1 MTATQSNLAGLS
13 RFIFR
18 APRWYSSLAFAL
30 LIAAMAGV
38 AAFETGL
45 PERTWSGLFLFGRD
59 AWEGIFFI
67 GIPTII
73 AAFGTTGVDR
83 FVGGRLTPN
92 RSSLLAL
99 ACEVIIVAVVTVA
112 AIASVFLP
120 LDQGF
125 VFNALVV
132 ALASVFALR
141 LLVIMAVSRSS
152 MLVASVPA
160 SIQTVASA
168 VLLFIYSGTLRF
180 LEFGGP
186 ILDAYLIPYVGQYL
200 ARSDQGPAALS
211 AVQPSHFGLLGVMCI
226 IYATAVYV
234 FLYVV
239 DRPWRNSLG
248 VSVLDFIRGFIG
260 HIAEG
265 SRELEDFFEQLG
277 QDAIVP
283 VTVLSF
289 RRSTEGDGDG
299 EEKARFVLPMIHP
312 GPMGEIGG
320 GNFPERAARRSEGMA
335 FPPHATAGH
344 DFNLVTEREVDT
356 ILDAVDDATER
367 IEYANEATTSIR
379 TESGEANMLGQG
391 FGDDAML
398 VSSYAPA
405 FADDVEYAVGLAAA
419 TEARTHGLD
428 DVLLVDAHNSN
439 NGLDGPDL
447 GHITPGSQRSFD
459 MIRAAGL
466 AGETLADAERGPL
479 SLGTAWDRTDWTPR
493 EGIGPLGIR
502 VAVTEVAE
510 QTTAYVLVDGN
521 NMEPGLRDRIVTA
534 LTDETVTRPAE
545 AQPVAADG
553 ARRQTVDVVEVM
565 TTDTHI
571 VNTVEADNQVGAA
584 LDQDELLDRISALV
598 AEARA
603 DCEPVS
609 AGMAVEEV
617 TVTVFGNDRTETLA
631 SHANVAVSMGG
642 AFAAAIILSAMVVS
656 VLIFFLT

>member
-18 APRWYSSLAFAL
+18 APRWYSSLGFAL

-38 AAFETGL
+38 AAFETGV
-45 PERTWSGLFLFGRD
+45 PERTWSGLFLLGRD

-67 GIPTII
+67 GIPTVI

-99 ACEVIIVAVVTVA
+99 ACEVIIVAIVTVA
-112 AIASVFLP
+112 AIVSVFLP
-120 LDQGF
+120 LGQGF

-152 MLVASVPA
+152 MLVASIPA

-168 VLLFIYSGTLRF
+168 VLLFIYSGTLRLF
-180 LEFGGP
+180 EFGGP
-186 ILDAYLIPYVGQYL
+186 VIDAYLIPYVGQYL
-200 ARSDQGPAALS
+200 ARSDQAPAALS
-211 AVQPSHFGLLGVMCI
+211 AIQPSHFGLLGIMCV

-277 QDAIVP
+277 QEAIVP

-289 RRSTEGDGDG
+289 RRDDTDG

-320 GNFPERAARRSEGMA
+320 GNFPERAAHRSEGLA

-356 ILDAVDDATER
+356 ILDAIDEAADR
-367 IEYANEATTSIR
+367 IEYTSEATTSVR

-391 FGDDAML
+391 FGDDAVL

-447 GHITPGSQRSFD
+447 GHVTPGSQRSFD

-466 AGETLADAERGPL
+466 AGEALADAEHGNL

-502 VAVTEVAE
+502 VAVTEVAD
-510 QTTAYVLVDGN
+510 QTTAYILVDGN
-521 NMEPGLRDRIVTA
+521 NMEPGLRDRIATA
-534 LTDETVTRPAE
+534 VTDETVTRPVE
-545 AQPVAADG
+545 DHPVATDG
-553 ARRQTVDVVEVM
+553 ATPQTVDAVEVM

-584 LDQDELLDRISALV
+584 LEQEELLDRISTLV
-598 AEARA
+598 AEART
-603 DCEPVS
+603 DCEPVT
-609 AGMAVEEV
+609 AGMAVEDV

-631 SHANVAVSMGG
+631 SHANVVVSMGG
-642 AFAAAIILSAMVVS
+642 AFAAAVILSAMAVS
-656 VLIFFLT
+656 VLIFFLA